1 MESRWLHPETRKEQ
15 RAEAEASA
23 EVLEPHAVLR
33 GCGHEETLQVGRPW
47 GYVDRVAALIPCA
60 ACRRKG
66 MQGPIAMGG
75 DGL

>member
-1 MESRWLHPETRKEQ
+1 MESRWLHPATRKEQ

-33 GCGHEETLQVGRPW
+33 ACGHWEMLQIARPW

-60 ACRRKG
+60 ACRRQG
-66 MQGPIAMGG
+66 IQGPIQVNS
-75 DGL
+75 DGP